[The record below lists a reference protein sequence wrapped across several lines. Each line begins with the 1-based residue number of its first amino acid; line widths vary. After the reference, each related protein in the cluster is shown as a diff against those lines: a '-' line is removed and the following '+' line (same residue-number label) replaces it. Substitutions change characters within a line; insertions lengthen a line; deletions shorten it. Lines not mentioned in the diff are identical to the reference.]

1 MKTVVPVY
9 PNINNLDELL
19 DLAYAYELID
29 GYVID
34 GDQVVIS
41 TGHMMID
48 GTRKEIVATLNFAI
62 NAYEKAL
69 VRNADLSELM
79 K

>member
-1 MKTVVPVY
+1 MY
-9 PNINNLDELL
+9 PNITNLDQLL
-19 DLAYAYELID
+19 ELAYAYELID
-29 GYVID
+29 GHFVD
-34 GDQVVIS
+34 DDLVVIV
-41 TGHMMID
+41 TRHMMLE
-48 GTRKEIVATLNFAI
+48 GTREEIVAALNTTI